1 MIRLVYRAIPI
12 LLILLFL
19 YMGSGWARDTFFQ
32 VKEKV
37 LLESAKWE
45 MNSLRS
51 QFEFCLKFRAGDLQ
65 SYDVFLE
72 RSYKEKDREGFRTD
86 PWGTEYQFKLSPNGS
101 AYMLWSAGP
110 DLKVR
115 TGDDIQLKCQEPSQ
129 PSRPLFR

>member
-32 VKEKV
+32 VKERV

-51 QFEFCLKFRAGDLQ
+51 QFEFCLKFRAGDLA
-65 SYDVFLE
+65 SYDIFLE

-86 PWGTEYQFKLSPNGS
+86 PWGTEYWYGFVDGVYHLQ
-101 AYMLWSAGP
+101 SAGP
-110 DLKVR
+110 DC
-115 TGDDIQLKCQEPSQ
+115 TFQTEDDLIVTNYKYK
-129 PSRPLFR
+129 